1 MVLVWSEHIFYQ
13 SLEAVCDILDLHN
26 TEDEAGED
34 SRVGTEDDMED
45 IGQDGAVAVGDDT
58 VVDIDAVVDN
68 DGDAVV
74 AVDIVGNHAVSREV
88 FVDVSAC
95 WLDVV
100 DVSHSRKILDYEINY
115 LVLILEFK
123 SQLTTLSVFKRKIND
138 VIVKPL
144 FVFTLKFQ
152 SEKLHFWN
160 NGIIFLKKLLKH
172 FHEIRTG
179 AFN

>member
-1 MVLVWSEHIFYQ
+1 ML
-13 SLEAVCDILDLHN
+13 
-26 TEDEAGED
+26 TD
-34 SRVGTEDDMED
+34 SV
-45 IGQDGAVAVGDDT
+45 
-58 VVDIDAVVDN
+58 
-68 DGDAVV
+68 
-74 AVDIVGNHAVSREV
+74 
-88 FVDVSAC
+88 
-95 WLDVV
+95 LDVV

-160 NGIIFLKKLLKH
+160 NGNFFSKKLLKH
-172 FHEIRTG
+172 FMR
-179 AFN
+179 